1 MRPRADRYTS
11 STTSLPVDAT
21 SSVDAGIH
29 PERHQRDVRSG
40 RRWPPIF
47 TRAVLLVLIAA
58 VLYGVLRLKRDE
70 LVDFAVPHR
79 AAVRFLAHEPL
90 YRPSDGHYQYKYL
103 PTFAAVMVPF
113 TMVPKRVAE
122 AAWFTLTVAMAWGLV
137 QLAIAALPDR
147 RLSLRV
153 LFWVVLLLNG
163 KFLVKELAFGQFN
176 LPVALLLLGAVISA
190 RYGRGF
196 VAAIAIAAAVF
207 VKPYALVLLPWLLWT
222 VGWRS
227 LLVFALAFA
236 VGLLVPVA
244 SYGWNGN
251 LTLLHDWYRT
261 VADTT
266 APNLL
271 GADNISFASM
281 WAKWLGPGPIAVRL
295 ALASTIIAV
304 AAGVAVM
311 ARRKHVAE
319 PDYLEGAYFMLIV
332 PLLSP
337 QGWDYVLLIGLPAY
351 VCLVDRWKDLS
362 PPWRV
367 VAGTGIFLTSFTIFD
382 LLRRPLYIF
391 LMEWSAVSVGAVLV
405 AVALIRLRWRALA

>member
-1 MRPRADRYTS
+1 MRPRGHRYSTS
-11 STTSLPVDAT
+11 KTSIPVGAA
-21 SSVDAGIH
+21 SSFDAGIH
-29 PERHQRDVRSG
+29 PERRHHFVLSSRRQR
-40 RRWPPIF
+40 IF
-47 TRAVLLVLIAA
+47 IRAVLLMLIAA
-58 VLYGVLRLKRDE
+58 GLYGLVRLKRDE

-79 AAVRFLAHEPL
+79 AAMRFLAHEPL

-113 TMVPKRVAE
+113 TMVPKPAAE
-122 AAWFTLTVAMAWGLV
+122 VAWFTLTVAMAWGFV
-137 QLAIAALPDR
+137 RLAIAALPGR
-147 RLSLRV
+147 RLSVRLM
-153 LFWVVLLLNG
+153 FWVVLLLNG

-190 RYGRGF
+190 RYGRHF
-196 VAAIAIAAAVF
+196 LAATAIAAAVF

-222 VGWRS
+222 AGWQP
-227 LLVFALAFA
+227 LLVFAPVLG

-251 LTLLHDWYRT
+251 LTLLYDWYRT

-281 WAKWLGPGPIAVRL
+281 WAKWLGPGAVAFRL
-295 ALASTIIAV
+295 AVASTMIAL

-311 ARRKHVAE
+311 GRRKNVAE
-319 PDYLEGAYFMLIV
+319 PDYLEGAYFMLLV

-351 VCLVDRWKDLS
+351 VCLVNCWTDLS
-362 PPWRV
+362 LRWRI
-367 VAGTGIFLTSFTIFD
+367 VAATGIFLTSFTIFD
-382 LLRRPLYIF
+382 LLQRPLYMY
-391 LMEWSAVSVGAVLV
+391 LMQWSAVSVGAVLI
-405 AVALIRLRWRALA
+405 AATLIRLRWRALA